1 MARVATPR
9 SATARVSVPTPA
21 RRHAA
26 AVRSPVHR
34 EDSGLERLKNLEVR
48 LALARAG
55 SDERLGLTGAIHIEA
70 DAYRKSL
77 DAEQAKA
84 AQGRLPEPAT
94 VARASRRRASRV
106 PRRSAPRR

>member
-1 MARVATPR
+1 M
-9 SATARVSVPTPA
+9 PTPV

-26 AVRSPVHR
+26 AVRSPVRR
-34 EDSGLERLKNLEVR
+34 EDSSLERLKNLEVR

-55 SDERLGLTGAIHIEA
+55 SAERVGLTGAIRIEA

-94 VARASRRRASRV
+94 VARAARRRASRV

>member
-1 MARVATPR
+1 VN
-9 SATARVSVPTPA
+9 
-21 RRHAA
+21 
-26 AVRSPVHR
+26 SP
-34 EDSGLERLKNLEVR
+34 GLERLKNLEVR

-55 SDERLGLTGAIHIEA
+55 SAERVGLTGAIRIEA
-70 DAYRKSL
+70 DAYSKSL

-84 AQGRLPEPAT
+84 AQGRLPEPA